1 MKDLIIARISKPFGL
16 KGELRVVSM
25 TSFPELRFKVGYEY
39 ALGEGKTPAVLKSVR
54 PAGGT
59 YVMSF
64 DGIDSID
71 KAEQLVGRYCLVRK
85 ADLPEGWEDL
95 ANGGLAGYAVVD
107 EELGALGAVDRLV
120 EMPAQALLAVT
131 LPGGLNFIVG
141 LTREV
146 GQKSLREDRVL
157 KPQIDNPRRGP
168 SSNNWAVWRPLQ
180 F

>member
-54 PAGGT
+54 HAGGT

-71 KAEQLVGRYCLVRK
+71 KAEQLVGQSIYMDK
-85 ADLPEGWEDL
+85 QDAPMPEGAYRYSDL
-95 ANGGLAGYAVVD
+95 MGMEVFDQAGNKLGEVVD
-107 EELGALGAVDRLV
+107 ILDYAPKKTIKVKKTGGGHFYFPFVGEFAKEVDV
-120 EMPAQALLAVT
+120 EGKRMV
-131 LPGGLNFIVG
+131 I
-141 LTREV
+141 EV
-146 GQKSLREDRVL
+146 VEGML
-157 KPQIDNPRRGP
+157 
-168 SSNNWAVWRPLQ
+168 
-180 F
+180 